1 MPLPTSLPTSAPVI
15 TPLLTSS
22 PTAAPISVPTEP
34 PVECCDLPAGFDA
47 SGNQYG
53 VFGGIVDQSNT
64 GSYDVTIDYSPAGI
78 ITTYPQLGCGNS
90 VPVEPSLVAK
100 GRLEWTERIEFG
112 SNCIDGG
119 RVTLVQ
125 NGDEWDYLWVGGSI
139 QVRGPLSFECNTE
152 CPSAAPSG
160 PTPTASPTVF
170 SCEGNILFNGDF
182 EFGNTTGWNNPGAVV
197 AESPNI
203 TWENFPFSP
212 GAFILYGG
220 EGSSNKV
227 MSQSVDLSPFA
238 AVIDQ
243 EEMQFVASAW
253 LVSLQPA
260 GVSFVY
266 DEALLSVAFYDE
278 AGTELLRTP
287 ELTDP
292 TFAGDLPPDASIWDL
307 VSEQGTIPSSTRSA
321 MVFLRFYRPIG
332 IETGA
337 YADNV
342 FFCVTEATPAPT
354 PSIT

>member
-1 MPLPTSLPTSAPVI
+1 MLLPMTSLTVTPVNV
-15 TPLLTSS
+15 LTEL
-22 PTAAPISVPTEP
+22 PAD
-34 PVECCDLPAGFDA
+34 CCDLPAGFDA
-47 SGNQYG
+47 AGNQYG
-53 VFGGIVDQSNT
+53 MFAGIVDQNNQ
-64 GSYDVTIDYSPAGI
+64 GSYNVTINYSADGI
-78 ITTYPQLGCGNS
+78 IMTYPQLACGNN
-90 VPVEPSLVAK
+90 VPIEPSLVAK
-100 GRLEWTERIEFG
+100 GRLECTEQIEFG
-112 SNCIDGG
+112 RNCIDRG
-119 RVTLVQ
+119 RVTTLVR
-125 NGDEWDYLWVGGSI
+125 NGDEWNFLWERGSI
-139 QVRGPLSFECNTE
+139 RVDGPLAFECITE

-212 GAFILYGG
+212 GAFISYGG

-227 MSQSVDLSPFA
+227 MSQSVDLSPFV

-287 ELTDP
+287 ESDRSHLCC
-292 TFAGDLPPDASIWDL
+292 GLPPGCQHWDL